1 MAKKHIKRYSISLTT
16 REMQIKPLWVSP
28 QPTRITI
35 IEKIKIKTVTNTG
48 ENVETLE
55 SSYIAAGN

>member
-1 MAKKHIKRYSISLTT
+1 M
-16 REMQIKPLWVSP
+16 KPPWVSP

-35 IEKIKIKTVTNTG
+35 IKNKIKTITNTG

-55 SSYIAAGN
+55 SSYIAAGNQFDGCSS

>member
-1 MAKKHIKRYSISLTT
+1 
-16 REMQIKPLWVSP
+16 MQIKPLWVSP